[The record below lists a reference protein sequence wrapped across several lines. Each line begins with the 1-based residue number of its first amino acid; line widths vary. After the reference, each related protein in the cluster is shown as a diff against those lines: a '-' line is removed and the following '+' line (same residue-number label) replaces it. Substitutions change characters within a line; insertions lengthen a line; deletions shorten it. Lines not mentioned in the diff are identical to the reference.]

1 VFILERDYRS
11 GKRAGKGDGGKS
23 EGWMQDSMLLHLK
36 RHSELV
42 VLVKCAMK
50 ANCAYI
56 FIDGQ
61 ITAGW
66 K

>member
-1 VFILERDYRS
+1 
-11 GKRAGKGDGGKS
+11 
-23 EGWMQDSMLLHLK
+23 MQDSMLLHLK
-36 RHSELV
+36 RHLELV

-61 ITAGW
+61 ITAG
-66 K
+66 